1 MKKTLLAI
9 TILTT
14 LIFPVFAEDSAST
27 TLTASAEPVTF
38 TALAS
43 DRKPAVPLCAIGIDA
58 LFIGRVFPGI
68 SYTKVIDTN
77 ASYSIFAGAISDS
90 KVFLLAVDVSAYY
103 LINEYLYIGVGA
115 NAFLDENGYAVFGIA
130 NPAIGLISAVTDNI
144 SFYLES
150 NLIIF
155 TYRTKTGL
163 SSHLVTDDPTPA
175 FKMGVRYFF

>member
-14 LIFPVFAEDSAST
+14 LIFHVFADDSAST
-27 TLTASAEPVTF
+27 TLTASAEPVTVTT
-38 TALAS
+38 TAA

-90 KVFLLAVDVSAYY
+90 KESKVSDLTNSFYVFFFVYNSVILFTSCLVFLLSVIS
-103 LINEYLYIGVGA
+103 LITL
-115 NAFLDENGYAVFGIA
+115 
-130 NPAIGLISAVTDNI
+130 AIERPML
-144 SFYLES
+144 
-150 NLIIF
+150 
-155 TYRTKTGL
+155 
-163 SSHLVTDDPTPA
+163 P
-175 FKMGVRYFF
+175 